1 MTVLF
6 DGVAV
11 TVEAAFGD
19 APLDTSPSW
28 TDITGY
34 VRDVQ
39 LVRGRNSEFST
50 YAPGTASLRLDNRD
64 RRFDPEHTS
73 GPYYGDLVPMVP
85 VRITTTYS
93 SSTYTLFYGY
103 AQGWP
108 TAYNTAN
115 TDAVATV
122 NCVDGTRL
130 LGNTRLAKS
139 AIAQQV
145 TNNSASFYWPFQ
157 EIVTRDDGRLATF
170 DVVTGVPMISSI
182 VELRTI
188 EAGFPVGAS
197 IANTSG
203 GFDYYPG
210 GVTSAPSN
218 TNLPSIKS
226 GEFFF
231 DARVTGTSTR
241 TVTFLATRDYATL
254 GDYEINIQLAWDS
267 SAGSWYVNSLF
278 FVSNEFNLYGLDTT
292 NVTFTPFDGMSHCV
306 FSLQGSTFK
315 VWIDGTLAH
324 SVACTTGSKNQTGT
338 QIGLSAASIA
348 GEIIATSNIA
358 VYTSELSDADVANH
372 YDAKDGHAGELSS
385 ARLTRTLD
393 DAGWPSSWRSIE
405 TGVQTV
411 GSYRPEELPAR
422 NYLEQIQVAEQGELF
437 VNRSGYVQLLNR
449 TTAESA
455 NIDALFDDN
464 GTDLPFVR
472 VEVDANTVD
481 AIRNSVAVG
490 YATDTVIVEDSTS
503 VAAYGR
509 AQEFLDARLIDD
521 PTTAEAIGQV
531 VLDKSKDPRTRVRRL
546 EVNVRS
552 QPSMVPTVAQ
562 LELGSDVVV
571 AFTPTNVG
579 AELWRAVRVQGIS
592 HRITPDSW
600 TCGLYLA
607 PGPVSTNGP
616 LFVLDDDTYGK
627 LTSGNK
633 LA

>member
-1 MTVLF
+1 M
-6 DGVAV
+6 
-11 TVEAAFGD
+11 
-19 APLDTSPSW
+19 
-28 TDITGY
+28 
-34 VRDVQ
+34 
-39 LVRGRNSEFST
+39 
-50 YAPGTASLRLDNRD
+50 DNRD

-93 SSTYTLFYGY
+93 SNTYTLFYGY

-115 TDAVATV
+115 TDALATV

-130 LGNTRLAKS
+130 LANTVLKPAYEQVVVSDPDLAIYFPMQPES
-139 AIAQQV
+139 LRTGGVLGSLPTLIG
-145 TNNSASFYWPFQ
+145 TWDYNNRAKAPLRG
-157 EIVTRDDGRLATF
+157 TATF
-170 DVVTGVPMISSI
+170 T
-182 VELRTI
+182 T
-188 EAGFPVGAS
+188 A
-197 IANTSG
+197 
-203 GFDYYPG
+203 
-210 GVTSAPSN
+210 SAPVQVDQSLRYDTTKN
-218 TNLPSIKS
+218 DVGTWLAGWEQAAATAYSIPFGTPPFS
-226 GEFFF
+226 TDVFF
-231 DARVTGTSTR
+231 DAPLKTLELWLTSVDGERFGSSGGSPATSRTMVRVFYGDGTGGYDNSIL
-241 TVTFLATRDYATL
+241 LA
-254 GDYEINIQLAWDS
+254 
-267 SAGSWYVNSLF
+267 VN
-278 FVSNEFNLYGLDTT
+278 D
-292 NVTFTPFDGMSHCV
+292 
-306 FSLQGSTFK
+306 
-315 VWIDGTLAH
+315 DGTLSTIQYYTDTVGH
-324 SVACTTGSKNQTGT
+324 SDS
-338 QIGLSAASIA
+338 GLSTPSLTPQATNHIVVTANSTNVLMYVNGSLVYNQAFNSTTQSRGASYDFSQVNLYIYANRYAHVSAYYDTFDAAKVADRYAA
-348 GEIIATSNIA
+348 GFG
-358 VYTSELSDADVANH
+358 YT
-372 YDAKDGHAGELSS
+372 GELSS

-393 DAGWPSSWRSIE
+393 DAGWPASWRTIE

-411 GSYRPEELPAR
+411 GAYRSGDVSAR
-422 NYLEQIQVAEQGELF
+422 NYLEQIQVAEQGEVF

-449 TTAESA
+449 TTADSA

-509 AQEFLDARLIDD
+509 AQEFLNARLIDD

-552 QPSMVPTVAQ
+552 QASMVPTVAQ

-607 PGPVSTNGP
+607 PGPFTANGP
-616 LFVLDDDTYGK
+616 LLVLDDDTYGK

-633 LA
+633 LG